1 MIRPVPAQSQCMTDG
16 VSDDRGLSTEEL
28 EQTQEAIL
36 LKFPSGLAKVAQ
48 QAPAHQRGAVQ
59 VARHAAPAVRPGV
72 QAAQQTTAVDW

>member
-1 MIRPVPAQSQCMTDG
+1 MTDR

-28 EQTQEAIL
+28 EQAQEAIL

-59 VARHAAPAVRPGV
+59 GTRHGAPAVRPGV
-72 QAAQQTTAVDW
+72 QVAQQTAPVDWQVVELPAH